1 MKRLSQSLLTEPSG
15 FAEYAENACVGRR
28 ETRRS
33 KSLGEFPSCVR
44 AYLSEQECRRRR
56 SLSSSRVCHDGL

>member
-1 MKRLSQSLLTEPSG
+1 
-15 FAEYAENACVGRR
+15 
-28 ETRRS
+28 
-33 KSLGEFPSCVR
+33 VR